1 MANFKKYYQKILII
15 GLVNWPS
22 LAAAQGVDTT
32 GSTAGVT
39 NPIAAGTFL
48 ELLTSILKVLV
59 EIGTPILVIA
69 IVWVG
74 FLFIFARGNPTKLTT
89 AKDAFVWTMIGAA
102 VVIGAKAIA
111 EVITNTVGNL

>member
-1 MANFKKYYQKILII
+1 
-15 GLVNWPS
+15 
-22 LAAAQGVDTT
+22 
-32 GSTAGVT
+32 T

-74 FLFIFARGNPTKLTT
+74 FLFISARGNPTKLTT
-89 AKDAFVWTMIGAA
+89 AKDAFFYTLIGAA